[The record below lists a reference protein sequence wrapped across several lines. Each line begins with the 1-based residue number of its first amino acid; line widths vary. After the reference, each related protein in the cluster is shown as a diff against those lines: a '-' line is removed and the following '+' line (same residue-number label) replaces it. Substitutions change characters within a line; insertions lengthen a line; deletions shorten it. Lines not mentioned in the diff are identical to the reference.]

1 MKTITVAIDCRL
13 IGQSGIGTFIE
24 NVVYHIVNTPD
35 MLFVLVGEKKK
46 LEPYALR
53 ENCTIV
59 ECNYPSFSLKELF
72 CFPTKEVNRC
82 DAFFTP
88 FFNIPLGIRVPI
100 FSTIHDVVF
109 FDVEGM
115 CSPIGKLIRRFF
127 IQRALNIS
135 AKVFTVSNFSKSR
148 IEALFSPSCPVVV
161 CSSGISEELKKYRNQ
176 HPPIRPQD
184 KKDNIVYLG
193 NLKKHK
199 GLHVLLAAFKQFR
212 EALPQSKTTLTIIGN
227 IDFRTKDEKIESLL
241 HQHDDRIIFL
251 RGASNDTVFK
261 TLREAKL
268 LVSPS
273 EYEGLGLPPM
283 EAMFLG
289 TSAIISDIPV
299 YQEIYGQSPAIFFKM
314 GDAAD
319 LAGKII
325 SQIPTINPI
334 IDNLV
339 ATKHNF
345 QHISTLILKEITSTA
360 FQS

>member
-1 MKTITVAIDCRL
+1 MKIRTVAIDCRL

-24 NVVYHIVNTPD
+24 NVVRHMVDRIDTE
-35 MLFVLVGEKKK
+35 FVLFGN
-46 LEPYALR
+46 LDRLSAYAR
-53 ENCTIV
+53 RANCHIV

-72 CFPTKEVNRC
+72 CFPTKEVNNC

-88 FFNIPLGIRVPI
+88 FFNIPFGIRVPI

-109 FDVEGM
+109 FDVKGM
-115 CSPIGKLIRRFF
+115 CSPIGKLIRRLF

-135 AKVFTVSNFSKSR
+135 TKVFTVSNFSKSR
-148 IEALFSPSCPVVV
+148 IEALFNPSCPVVV
-161 CSSGISEELKKYRNQ
+161 CSSGISEELKIFRSL
-176 HPPIRPQD
+176 HSPVPPKDR
-184 KKDNIVYLG
+184 KDNIVYLG

-212 EALPQSKTTLTIIGN
+212 EALPQSNTTLTIIGN
-227 IDFRTKDEKIESLL
+227 IDFRTKDKKIESILQ
-241 HQHDDRIIFL
+241 QHDDRIIFL
-251 RGASNDTVFK
+251 RGASNDTVFR
-261 TLREAKL
+261 TLAEAKL

-289 TSAIISDIPV
+289 TPSVISDIPV
-299 YQEIYGQSPAIFFKM
+299 YKEIYGQSPAIFFKV

-319 LAGKII
+319 LAEKII
-325 SQIPTINPI
+325 RQTPTII
-334 IDNLV
+334 SDIENLV

-345 QHISTLILKEITSTA
+345 QHISTLLFKEITNSVY
-360 FQS
+360 